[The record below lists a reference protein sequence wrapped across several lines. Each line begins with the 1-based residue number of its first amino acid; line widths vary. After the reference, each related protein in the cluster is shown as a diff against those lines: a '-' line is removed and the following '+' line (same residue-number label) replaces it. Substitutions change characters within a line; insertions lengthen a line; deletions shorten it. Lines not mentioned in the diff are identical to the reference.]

1 MKLPV
6 VPFETFTVAGVV
18 VAAVDDPSRKTCK
31 VPPMVGAPPPHDGQ
45 LTPTESVTGEPVVAF
60 PGTFTTVDVGFSTV
74 MVTGDESAA
83 A

>member
-1 MKLPV
+1 VKLPV
-6 VPFETFTVAGVV
+6 VPLDTFTGVGVV
-18 VAAVDDPSRKTCK
+18 VAAVDEPSTNSWTE
-31 VPPMVGAPPPHDGQ
+31 PPMVGEPPPHDGQ